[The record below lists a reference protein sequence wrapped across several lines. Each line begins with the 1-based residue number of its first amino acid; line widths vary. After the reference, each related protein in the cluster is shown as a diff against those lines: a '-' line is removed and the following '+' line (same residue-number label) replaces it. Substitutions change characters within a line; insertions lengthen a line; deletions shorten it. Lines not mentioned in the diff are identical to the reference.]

1 VSRLRRRR
9 LTHGVLWALL
19 LAGSLLLATG
29 QPSQSDILVLA
40 GLGAFWT
47 CLVLVPRRLAPSLP
61 RSLLARLDDD
71 RGIELTDGRLM
82 RRNSIRSTLI
92 AFLALV
98 VTVIPSQQEG
108 WRLNLTRHERPAT
121 PLDRAV
127 EELDHPR
134 SAVQLAAIRALE
146 RMGRKP
152 DERLAAIDALVA
164 YLHRRTRTSSRAE
177 HQLRAGGIR
186 AALFA
191 LGRLPR
197 ADRDPPLDLR
207 GLDLAD
213 AQLAHLVL
221 RGADLTG
228 ANLAG
233 ADLQDADVQDARLQL
248 AALGGANLWSA
259 NLSRAKLWGADL
271 REAEL
276 RCANMERAD
285 LGGANLSGAPLPA
298 ANLQHANL
306 RDTDLRHTYLGRANL
321 REATVTGA
329 TFKGAIGSPGTRWPA
344 AFDQSSAG
352 IRADPFGDPNDY
364 CLY

>member
-1 VSRLRRRR
+1 LRRRR
-9 LTHGVLWALL
+9 LTHAVLWALL
-19 LAGSLLLATG
+19 IAVVLLLAPG
-29 QPSQSDILVLA
+29 WVSQSDLLVLA
-40 GLGAFWT
+40 GLGAVWT
-47 CLVLVPRRLAPSLP
+47 CLVLVPRRLAPPLP
-61 RSLLARLDDD
+61 GSLLAKLDDD
-71 RGIELTDGRLM
+71 RGVELTDGRLM
-82 RRNSIRSTLI
+82 RRNEIRSTLI

-98 VTVIPSQQEG
+98 ATVAPSQQEG
-108 WRLNLTRHERPAT
+108 WRLNLSRHERFAT
-121 PLDRAV
+121 PLDHAV
-127 EELDHPR
+127 EKLDDPR
-134 SAVQLAAIRALE
+134 PAVQLAAIRALE
-146 RMGRKP
+146 RIGRQP
-152 DERLAAIDALVA
+152 DERLAATDALVA
-164 YLHRRTRTSSRAE
+164 YLHRRARTSSAAE
-177 HQLRAGGIR
+177 RQVRAGAVQ

-233 ADLQDADVQDARLQL
+233 ADLRDGDFRDARLQL
-248 AALGGANLWSA
+248 ARLGGANLWSA

-276 RCANMERAD
+276 RCTNLERTD

-298 ANLQHANL
+298 ANLRHANL
-306 RDTDLRHTYLGRANL
+306 RDAGHTYLGRANL

-329 TFKGAIGSPGTRWPA
+329 TFTGATGSPGTRWPTG
-344 AFDQSSAG
+344 FHRSSAG
-352 IRADPFGDPNDY
+352 IRADPLGDPNDY
-364 CLY
+364 CLS

>member
-1 VSRLRRRR
+1 MSRLRRRR

-213 AQLAHLVL
+213 AQLAHLGPARRRSDRSESGRCRSSGCRRTGCEAPVGRTR
-221 RGADLTG
+221 RGEPLEREPVSG
-228 ANLAG
+228 E
-233 ADLQDADVQDARLQL
+233 VV
-248 AALGGANLWSA
+248 
-259 NLSRAKLWGADL
+259 GADL